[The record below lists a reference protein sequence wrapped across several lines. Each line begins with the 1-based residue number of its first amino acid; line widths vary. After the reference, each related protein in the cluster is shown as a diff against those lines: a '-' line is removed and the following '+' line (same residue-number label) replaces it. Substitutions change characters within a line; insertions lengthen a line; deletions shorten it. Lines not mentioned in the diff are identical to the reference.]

1 MRIAQKT
8 LFDNITRDLSRTSTE
23 MFSANQTVSSG
34 KRIEKL
40 SDDPVGL
47 VSVLDLNSS
56 LANISQLERNI
67 NTGRSWLNMAEASLS
82 QVEDLVSQTKA
93 LCVDMASATRGAVER
108 ENASTLVEGYLQQI
122 VSLANT
128 QISGRYIFSG
138 TCTDTAPF
146 VYEET
151 AIPPNVTYQGND
163 SPFSVKIG
171 KNLNVAVGQNGEA
184 IFGDIFDTFLD
195 LKTALQANDISSI
208 QGAMDKLDTHLD
220 TLGTAI
226 SNTGAKSIQLDA
238 RETIIQDLNLTYTER
253 KSKLEDVDLAE
264 AILKLKS
271 RETAY
276 QAALSS
282 SSKVMTMSLLDYL

>member
-8 LFDNITRDLSRTSTE
+8 LFDNMTRDLSRTATE
-23 MFSANQTVSSG
+23 MFRANQTVSSG
-34 KRIEKL
+34 KRIERL

-56 LANISQLERNI
+56 LANINQLERNI

-82 QVEDLVSQTKA
+82 QAEDLVSQTKA
-93 LCVDMASATRGAVER
+93 LCVDMASATRGADER
-108 ENASTLVEGYLQQI
+108 ANASTLVEGYLQQI
-122 VSLANT
+122 VSLANA

-138 TCTDTAPF
+138 TCTDISPF
-146 VYEET
+146 VYDDSE
-151 AIPPNVTYQGND
+151 PPGVSYQGNE

-171 KNLNVAVGQNGEA
+171 RNLDVTVGQDGEA
-184 IFGDIFDTFLD
+184 IFGDIFGSFLD
-195 LKTALQANDISSI
+195 LKTALQENDLGGI
-208 QGAMDKLDTHLD
+208 QGAMDKLDGHLD
-220 TLGTAI
+220 TLGATI
-226 SNTGAKSIQLDA
+226 SNIGAKTIQLDA
-238 RETIIQDLNLTYTER
+238 RETIIQELNLTYTER

-271 RETAY
+271 RELAY

-282 SSKVMTMSLLDYL
+282 SSKVMSMSLLDYL